1 MARPLNDM
9 NMCLGRVYAA
19 SNNTC
24 SIFKNLVQ
32 KSSTVYLL
40 PLIGGFQPV
49 SLVISKVPPQMKRDK
64 VVF

>member
-1 MARPLNDM
+1 VKKKSGFGEKDSFLYSVIQIN
-9 NMCLGRVYAA
+9 VFHF
-19 SNNTC
+19 S
-24 SIFKNLVQ
+24 SNLVQ
-32 KSSTVYLL
+32 KGSTVYLL